1 MNHGKVD
8 YGEGDCNNNRIVI
21 PTVVEGPAVHSI
33 STQIDQKPR
42 CCSVLIKGGGCKA
55 ASQTRWL
62 WASLLLLSS
71 AVLLAAQQPDRAS
84 PTMLRVLPAFPTE
97 QPDQLR
103 IRRDIMPL
111 KPFTVTGPRG
121 ALLGQQDGS
130 FEAWI
135 FPWKI
140 LSHMRITAEMKDYSV
155 PIDVNDQAAT
165 IDVQPGYT
173 TITFSHA
180 NFTVREILFAPQD
193 APDGAG
199 ALAYFQIQA
208 VRPMT
213 LTFSFMPEMLRMW
226 PALSDDSPSP
236 EWVKTGQSGFYVLH
250 LNFPDHATAI
260 AMPTA
265 QSGILAPYQERP
277 KNYPL
282 QFVISFDPATDS
294 NKLYPLLMTVADST
308 TTAITSALASRLQVL
323 DSKFHQLYSDTQDH
337 FAKFAAE
344 HMSIE
349 TPDATLNQ
357 AFSWAEVAIDQ
368 LRVQTT
374 PSHAETALVAGFF
387 TSGDSARPGFGWYFG
402 RDALW
407 TLYAVNSYGDYQL
420 TRDELDFL
428 IKRQSPE
435 GRIIHEWAQTADLV
449 DWKSLPY
456 AFASADANPL
466 LLMASEDYLK
476 VSGDTRYIKANWEA
490 LQRAWNFECS
500 HDSDGDGIYEN
511 TEGSGWVE
519 SWPPGMPHQ
528 EIYLAALDQQAST
541 AMAELARATG
551 HPEVAQQ
558 AQTRA
563 ARIGATIE
571 KEYLLPGGGFYAFS
585 RNADGSVD
593 PSPTIFPA
601 VASWDGTY
609 KLQRAQP
616 MLDRWAAQEFS
627 TDWGTRDLSPTVS
640 FFDPI
645 SYHQGTV
652 WPLYTGWVAVSEY
665 RNGRS
670 LSAYAHLMQNA
681 DLTWAQ
687 DPGAVTELLSGQF
700 FAPLGR
706 STSHQ
711 LWSSA
716 MVISP
721 MVRGLFGLAWDA
733 AGNKLTITPSL
744 PAEWGTAKLRHV
756 PLGSGT
762 ADLEMTR
769 SGTMLLVHVTG
780 SSAQPVTLGSLA
792 PGAKVAGGVLQIPL
806 PAVEVGLSHSL
817 PEPGSTTQQLKVLDQ
832 QSSAGSLILRLSAP
846 AGSRQTILVRVN
858 DPHVRLH
865 VEGAQAPQ
873 GNSPPLRALQVDF
886 GAGEGYVEKMVK
898 FTW

>member
-1 MNHGKVD
+1 M
-8 YGEGDCNNNRIVI
+8 
-21 PTVVEGPAVHSI
+21 
-33 STQIDQKPR
+33 KP
-42 CCSVLIKGGGCKA
+42 VLLF
-55 ASQTRWL
+55 ASM
-62 WASLLLLSS
+62 LLLVAQTQAAEPRRDLSP
-71 AVLLAAQQPDRAS
+71 LPYFAA
-84 PTMLRVLPAFPTE
+84 E
-97 QPDQLR
+97 QPGQP
-103 IRRDIMPL
+103 IISSNIMPQR
-111 KPFTVTGPRG
+111 PFSVIGPRG
-121 ALLGQQDGS
+121 ALLGQQDGG

-140 LSHMRITAEMKDYSV
+140 LSHMRITAEMNDYAV
-155 PIDVNDQAAT
+155 PIDVNQQAAT
-165 IDVQPGYT
+165 IDVQPGHT

-180 NFTVREILFAPQD
+180 NFTVRETLFAPQD

-199 ALAYFQIQA
+199 ALAFYQIQA

-213 LTFSFMPEMLRMW
+213 LTFSFTPEMQRMW
-226 PALSDDSPSP
+226 PALSDDRSSP

-250 LNFPDHATAI
+250 LNFPDHAAAV

-265 QSGILAPYQERP
+265 TYGILAPYQERP
-277 KNYPL
+277 TNYPL
-282 QFVISFDPATDS
+282 QFVIHFNPATDGD
-294 NKLYPLLMTVADST
+294 KLYPLLMTT
-308 TTAITSALASRLQVL
+308 GETAATSSTSALAARLSAL
-323 DSKFHQLYSDTQDH
+323 DDGFQASYRATQKH
-337 FAKFAAE
+337 FEEFSAQ
-344 HMSIE
+344 HLSID
-349 TPDATLNQ
+349 TPDQKLNQ
-357 AFSWAEVAIDQ
+357 AFNWAEVAIDQ

-374 PSHAETALVAGFF
+374 PSHAETALVAGFY

-420 TRDELDFL
+420 TRAQLNFL
-428 IKRQSPE
+428 FKRQSPE
-435 GRIIHEWAQTADLV
+435 GKIIHEWAQTADLV

-456 AFASADANPL
+456 AYASADANPL
-466 LLMASEDYLK
+466 LLMATNDYLK
-476 VSGDTRYIKANWEA
+476 VSGDKQFIQANWEP
-490 LQRAWNFECS
+490 LERTWKFEVS

-551 HPEVAQQ
+551 HREIAQQ
-558 AQTRA
+558 ADLRA
-563 ARIGATIE
+563 RKIGAAIE

-585 RNADGSVD
+585 RNANGSVD
-593 PSPTIFPA
+593 SSPTIFPS

-609 KLQRAQP
+609 KLQHAQP
-616 MLDRWAAQEFS
+616 MFDRWAAQEFS

-670 LSAYAHLMQNA
+670 LSGYAHLMQNA

-687 DPGAVTELLSGQF
+687 DPGAVTELLSGEF

-721 MVRGLFGLAWDA
+721 VLRGLFGLEWDA
-733 AGNKLTITPSL
+733 VGNKLTVTPSL
-744 PAEWGTAKLRHV
+744 PAEWDRATLHHV
-756 PLGSGT
+756 PLAGGNV
-762 ADLEMTR
+762 DVEIER
-769 SGTMLLVHVTG
+769 SGAMLLVRASGASGPSVLLD
-780 SSAQPVTLGSLA
+780 SRA
-792 PGAKVAGGVLQIPL
+792 PGAKFSQGVLRIPL
-806 PAVEVGLSHSL
+806 PAVEAGLDHGL
-817 PEPGSTTQQLKVLDQ
+817 PKPGATTLQMKVLDQ
-832 QSSAGSLILRLSAP
+832 QSVGNSLLLRLSAP
-846 AGSRQTILVRVN
+846 ANSHQTIMLRVN
-858 DPHVRLH
+858 DPHAKLH
-865 VEGAQAPQ
+865 VDGAQMLQ
-873 GNSPPLRALQVDF
+873 ETSPSLHPMQIDF
-886 GAGEGYVEKMVK
+886 GAGEGYVEKTLKVS
-898 FTW
+898 W

>member
-1 MNHGKVD
+1 MKFWA
-8 YGEGDCNNNRIVI
+8 I
-21 PTVVEGPAVHSI
+21 ALL
-33 STQIDQKPR
+33 
-42 CCSVLIKGGGCKA
+42 CSVAGPLI
-55 ASQTRWL
+55 
-62 WASLLLLSS
+62 
-71 AVLLAAQQPDRAS
+71 AQQSEDRD
-84 PTMLRVLPAFPTE
+84 LRPLQQFTTG
-97 QPDQLR
+97 QPGQLS
-103 IRRDIMPL
+103 IRQDAMATR
-111 KPFTVTGPRG
+111 PFTVTGPRG

-130 FEAWI
+130 FEAWV

-140 LSHMRITAEMKDYSV
+140 LSHMRMTAEMKDYAV
-155 PIDVNDQAAT
+155 PIDVNEQVAS
-165 IDVQPGYT
+165 IDVQPGHT

-180 NFTVREILFAPQD
+180 NFTVREILFAPQN

-199 ALAYFQIQA
+199 ALAYYQIEA

-213 LTFSFMPEMLRMW
+213 ITFSFTPEMQRMW
-226 PALSDDSPSP
+226 PALSGGRPSP
-236 EWVKTGQSGFYVLH
+236 EWVKQGQSGFYILH
-250 LNFPDHATAI
+250 LNFPDHAAAL

-265 QSGILAPYQERP
+265 QYGILAPYQERP

-282 QFVISFDPATDS
+282 QFVIHFDPATDRD
-294 NKLYPLLMTVADST
+294 KIYPLLMTTAETAATAT
-308 TTAITSALASRLQVL
+308 THALAGRLQAL
-323 DSKFHQLYSDTQDH
+323 DSDFHKLYSDTQNH
-337 FAKFAAE
+337 FQTFSTK
-344 HMSIE
+344 HLSIE
-349 TPDATLNQ
+349 TPDEKLNQ
-357 AFSWAEVAIDQ
+357 AFAWAEVAIDQ
-368 LRVQTT
+368 LRVETT
-374 PSHAETALVAGFF
+374 PSHDETALVAGFY

-420 TRDELDFL
+420 TKDELNFL

-435 GRIIHEWAQTADLV
+435 GKMIHEWAQTADLV

-456 AFASADANPL
+456 AYASADANPL
-466 LLMASEDYLK
+466 FLMASEDYLK
-476 VSGDTRYIKANWEA
+476 ISGDTQFIQSNWDA
-490 LQRAWNFECS
+490 IQKTWTFETS

-541 AMAELARATG
+541 AMAALARATG
-551 HPEVAQQ
+551 HAELAQQ
-558 AQTRA
+558 AETRA
-563 ARIGATIE
+563 ARIGEAIE

-585 RNADGSVD
+585 RNADGSTD

-601 VASWDGTY
+601 VASWDGSY
-609 KLQRAQP
+609 KLQHAQP

-627 TDWGTRDLSPTVS
+627 TDWGTRDLSPTVP

-652 WPLYTGWVAVSEY
+652 WPLYTGWVSVSEY

-721 MVRGLFGLAWDA
+721 VIRGLFGLEWDVDA
-733 AGNKLTITPSL
+733 KKLTVTPSL
-744 PAEWGTAKLRHV
+744 PAEWDKAKLHHLPFAGGDMDLDITRE
-756 PLGSGT
+756 GGT
-762 ADLEMTR
+762 
-769 SGTMLLVHVTG
+769 LLVRAGG
-780 SSAQPVTLGSLA
+780 SQPVVLA
-792 PGAKVAGGVLQIPL
+792 SQTPGAKWTANVLRIPL
-806 PAVEVGLSHSL
+806 PAVEAGLSHAL
-817 PEPGSTTQQLKVLDQ
+817 PASGSTTQQMKVLDQ
-832 QSSAGSLILRLSAP
+832 QYSANSLTLRLAALGDSH
-846 AGSRQTILVRVN
+846 QTIMLRVN
-858 DPHVRLH
+858 DTRAKPRA
-865 VEGAQAPQ
+865 EGAQIQ
-873 GNSPPLRALQVDF
+873 QTGSSSLRPVQVDF
-886 GAGEGYVEKMVK
+886 AAGEGYVEQTVK

>member
-1 MNHGKVD
+1 MRPWGTIVFFASVAFLAATSLVVQMWAAEPHGD
-8 YGEGDCNNNRIVI
+8 LPPLPRFAAERPGQ
-21 PTVVEGPAVHSI
+21 PLI
-33 STQIDQKPR
+33 STN
-42 CCSVLIKGGGCKA
+42 VM
-55 ASQTRWL
+55 
-62 WASLLLLSS
+62 
-71 AVLLAAQQPDRAS
+71 AQ
-84 PTMLRVLPAFPTE
+84 
-97 QPDQLR
+97 
-103 IRRDIMPL
+103 

-140 LSHMRITAEMKDYSV
+140 LSHMRITADMKDYAV
-155 PIDVNDQAAT
+155 PIDVNEQAAT
-165 IDVQPGYT
+165 IAVQPGHT

-180 NFTVREILFAPQD
+180 NFTVREILFAPQQ

-199 ALAYFQIQA
+199 ALAFYQIQA

-213 LTFSFMPEMLRMW
+213 LTFSFTPEMQRMW
-226 PALSDDSPSP
+226 PATSDDGSSP
-236 EWVKTGQSGFYVLH
+236 EWVKTGTSGFYVLH
-250 LNFPDHATAI
+250 LNLPDHAAAV

-265 QSGILAPYQERP
+265 TSGILEPYQERP

-282 QFVISFDPATDS
+282 QFVLHFDPATDS
-294 NKLYPLLMTVADST
+294 DKLYPLLMTTGETVATST
-308 TTAITSALASRLQVL
+308 HSALAARLEAL
-323 DSKFHQLYSDTQDH
+323 DSGFQALYSGTQKYFEEFSAQH
-337 FAKFAAE
+337 L
-344 HMSIE
+344 SID
-349 TPDATLNQ
+349 TPDQKLNQ
-357 AFSWAEVAIDQ
+357 AFAWAEVAIDQ

-374 PSHAETALVAGFF
+374 PSHAETALVAGFY

-420 TRDELDFL
+420 TRDELNFL

-435 GRIIHEWAQTADLV
+435 GKNIHEWAQTADLV

-456 AFASADANPL
+456 AYASADANPL
-466 LLMASEDYLK
+466 LLMASNDYLK
-476 VSGDTRYIKANWEA
+476 VSGDKTFIQTNWEA
-490 LQRAWNFECS
+490 LERTWNFETS

-511 TEGSGWVE
+511 TEGTGWVE
-519 SWPPGMPHQ
+519 SWPTGMPHQ

-551 HPEVAQQ
+551 HMEIAQQ
-558 AQTRA
+558 AVLRA
-563 ARIGATIE
+563 SKIGAAIE

-585 RNADGSVD
+585 RNANGSVD
-593 PSPTIFPA
+593 SSPTIFPS
-601 VASWDGTY
+601 VASWDGSY
-609 KLQRAQP
+609 KLQHAQP
-616 MLDRWAAQEFS
+616 MFDRWAAPEFS

-652 WPLYTGWVAVSEY
+652 WPLYTGWAAVSEY

-670 LSAYAHLMQNA
+670 LSGYAHLMQNA

-721 MVRGLFGLAWDA
+721 VLRGLFGLEWDA
-733 AGNKLTITPSL
+733 AGNKLTVTPTL
-744 PAEWGTAKLRHV
+744 PADWDRATLRHV
-756 PLGSGT
+756 PLAGGSV
-762 ADLEMTR
+762 DVEITR
-769 SGTMLLVHVTG
+769 SGAMLLVRTTE
-780 SSAQPVTLGSLA
+780 SSAQSVVLDSRA
-792 PGAKVAGGVLQIPL
+792 PGAKFAGGVLRIPL
-806 PAVEVGLSHSL
+806 PAVEAGLVQSL
-817 PEPGSTTQQLKVLDQ
+817 PNPGATTQQLKVVDQ
-832 QSSAGSLILRLSAP
+832 QSVGNSLSLRLSAP
-846 AGSRQTILVRVN
+846 ANSHQTIMLRIN
-858 DPHVRLH
+858 DPHARLH
-865 VEGAQAPQ
+865 IEGAEIPQ
-873 GNSPPLRALQVDF
+873 GNNSSLRPLQVDF
-886 GAGEGYVEKMVK
+886 GAGEGYVEKALKV
-898 FTW
+898 TW